1 MKWNFIIN
9 FEHIALPLVM
19 GSDVLKTSA
28 ISSNVD
34 KTSYSAHFIPLIYHD

>member
-9 FEHIALPLVM
+9 LEHIALPLVM
-19 GSDVLKTSA
+19 GSDVLKTLA
-28 ISSNVD
+28 ISSNVN